1 MALHCLDAR
10 RWVVAAPHLSG
21 DSKPTN
27 ATDCPQIHF
36 LTKIQLHFNTL
47 QHAYASLTCMFL
59 LLLFILFFNERN
71 QQKPRRKKK
80 GKKIVLIAI
89 ANEYLSGVVVIIIII
104 FPFFSFSFLSKRFSS
119 TRIFVNN
126 SFGKC
131 IKMWTECGWCGRG
144 RSRWRSCTGRH
155 STVLAVHTEIE
166 ITEWIILLCNCAYK
180 FLNGKIIT
188 NFFLFAANLRPSPPS
203 PRVV

>member
-1 MALHCLDAR
+1 MHVLVITFYFIFQ
-10 RWVVAAPHLSG
+10 WE
-21 DSKPTN
+21 KPT
-27 ATDCPQIHF
+27 
-36 LTKIQLHFNTL
+36 K
-47 QHAYASLTCMFL
+47 ASQ
-59 LLLFILFFNERN
+59 E
-71 QQKPRRKKK
+71 
-80 GKKIVLIAI
+80 KKIVLIAI
-89 ANEYLSGVVVIIIII
+89 ANEYLSGVVVIIII